1 MFAEAIRALEVFAA
15 DATGWPTRVGPA
27 LAEVPAEHGG
37 QRAGTSAQSRIRPAA
52 PDQVISLQLV
62 SVLRN
67 ERLRNNDREVGR
79 TSGSN
84 AAAIR
89 RPPGWFDLTV
99 ALEAGGDQLSAA
111 GAIERLLA
119 ATLRA
124 GNLAEEL
131 QIAGEYPVYASI
143 DTPTPEELQSWWEH
157 GMTQSAGAALRA
169 VVTVAVQPF
178 ETAQVEIVRSRRI
191 HTDDRRTHVRE
202 TVER

>member
-27 LAEVPAEHGG
+27 LAVLPAEQGG
-37 QRAGTSAQSRIRPAA
+37 QPAGTSAQSRIKAAA

-62 SVLRN
+62 SVFRN
-67 ERLRNNDREVGR
+67 ERLRNNDREVAGG
-79 TSGSN
+79 SGN
-84 AAAIR
+84 RAAIR

-99 ALEAGGDQLSAA
+99 AMEAGGDQLSAA
-111 GAIERLLA
+111 EAIERLLS
-119 ATLRA
+119 ATLRV
-124 GNLAEEL
+124 GNLAEAL

-157 GMTQSAGAALRA
+157 GMTHSAGAALRA

-191 HTDDRRTHVRE
+191 HTDDRRTKVRE

>member
-27 LAEVPAEHGG
+27 LATVPPEHAG
-37 QRAGTSAQSRIRPAA
+37 QPAGTSAQSRIKAAA

-67 ERLRNNDREVGR
+67 ERLRNNDREVS
-79 TSGSN
+79 SGSG
-84 AAAIR
+84 AQAAIR

-99 ALEAGGDQLSAA
+99 AMEAGGDQLSAA
-111 GAIERLLA
+111 EAIERLLA

-124 GNLAEEL
+124 GNLAEAL

-157 GMTQSAGAALRA
+157 GMTHSAGAALRA

-191 HTDDRRTHVRE
+191 HTDDLRTHVRE

>member
-15 DATGWPTRVGPA
+15 DATGWPTRIGPA
-27 LAEVPAEHGG
+27 LAALPAEQGG
-37 QRAGTSAQSRIRPAA
+37 QPAGTSAQSRIKAAA

-62 SVLRN
+62 SVFRN
-67 ERLRNNDREVGR
+67 ERLRNNDREVAGA
-79 TSGSN
+79 SGTR
-84 AAAIR
+84 AAIR

-99 ALEAGGDQLSAA
+99 AMEAGGDQLSAA
-111 GAIERLLA
+111 EAIERLLA
-119 ATLRA
+119 ATLRV
-124 GNLAEEL
+124 GNLAEAL
-131 QIAGEYPVYASI
+131 QVAGEYPVYASI

-157 GMTQSAGAALRA
+157 GMTHSAGAALRA

-191 HTDDRRTHVRE
+191 HTDDRRTKVRE

>member
-27 LAEVPAEHGG
+27 LAEMPAEHGG
-37 QRAGTSAQSRIRPAA
+37 QPAATSAQSRITAAA
-52 PDQVISLQLV
+52 PDHVISLQLV
-62 SVLRN
+62 SVFRN
-67 ERLRNNDREVGR
+67 ERLRNNDREVANG
-79 TSGSN
+79 SG
-84 AAAIR
+84 ARAAIR

-99 ALEAGGDQLSAA
+99 AMEAGGDQLSAA
-111 GAIERLLA
+111 EAIERLLA

-124 GNLAEEL
+124 GNLAEAL

-157 GMTQSAGAALRA
+157 GMTHSAGAALRA

-191 HTDDRRTHVRE
+191 HTDDLRTHVRE

>member
-27 LAEVPAEHGG
+27 LAAVPAEDGG
-37 QRAGTSAQSRIRPAA
+37 RPAGTSAQSRIKAAA
-52 PDQVISLQLV
+52 PDHVISLQLV

-67 ERLRNNDREVGR
+67 ERLRNNDREVGGG
-79 TSGSN
+79 SGSQ
-84 AAAIR
+84 AAIR
-89 RPPGWFDLTV
+89 KPPGWFDLTV
-99 ALEAGGDQLSAA
+99 AMEAGGDQLSAA
-111 GAIERLLA
+111 EAIERLLA

-124 GNLAEEL
+124 GNLAEAL

-157 GMTQSAGAALRA
+157 GMTHSAGAALRA

-191 HTDDRRTHVRE
+191 HTDDMRTHVRE

>member
-15 DATGWPTRVGPA
+15 EATGWPTRVGPA
-27 LAEVPAEHGG
+27 LTVLPAEQGG
-37 QRAGTSAQSRIRPAA
+37 QPAGTSAQSRIKAAA

-62 SVLRN
+62 SVFRN
-67 ERLRNNDREVGR
+67 ERLRNNDREVAGG
-79 TSGSN
+79 SGN
-84 AAAIR
+84 RAAIR

-99 ALEAGGDQLSAA
+99 AMEASGEQLSAA
-111 GAIERLLA
+111 EAIERLLS
-119 ATLRA
+119 ATLRV
-124 GNLAEEL
+124 GNLAEAL

-143 DTPTPEELQSWWEH
+143 DTPTSEELQSWWEH
-157 GMTQSAGAALRA
+157 GMTHSAGAALRA

-191 HTDDRRTHVRE
+191 HTDDLRTHVRE

>member
-27 LAEVPAEHGG
+27 LAALPAEQGG
-37 QRAGTSAQSRIRPAA
+37 QPAGTSAQSRIKAAA
-52 PDQVISLQLV
+52 PEQVISLQLV

-67 ERLRNNDREVGR
+67 ERLRNNDREVAGG
-79 TSGSN
+79 SGN
-84 AAAIR
+84 RAAIR

-99 ALEAGGDQLSAA
+99 AMEAGGDLLSAA
-111 GAIERLLA
+111 EAIERLLA
-119 ATLRA
+119 ATLRV
-124 GNLAEEL
+124 GNLAEAL

-157 GMTQSAGAALRA
+157 GMTHSAGAALRA

-191 HTDDRRTHVRE
+191 HTDDRRTKVRE